1 MGHTNK
7 KHDRR
12 GKKFRKR
19 HQDAGREQPE
29 IRVDGSSELRAGNH
43 ARSEVV
49 CRLDRLEPVSVGGYG
64 RCGCKTVSAPNG

>member
-7 KHDRR
+7 KHGRR

-29 IRVDGSSELRAGNH
+29 IRVDGSSELRAGKH
-43 ARSEVV
+43 ARSEGV
-49 CRLDRLEPVSVGGYG
+49 CSSDRLEPVSVGGYG
-64 RCGCKTVSAPNG
+64 RCGREKVSAPNG